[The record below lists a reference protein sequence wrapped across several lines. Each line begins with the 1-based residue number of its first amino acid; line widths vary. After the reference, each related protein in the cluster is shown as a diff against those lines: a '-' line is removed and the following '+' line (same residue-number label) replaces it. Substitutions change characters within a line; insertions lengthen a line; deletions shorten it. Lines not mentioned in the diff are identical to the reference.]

1 MNFENIKYI
10 YFLGIGGI
18 GMSALARYFNAM
30 GKFVSGYDKT
40 KTSLTDE
47 LVAEGINVHF
57 DDNVELIPS
66 DIRRLPAGQAGRS
79 SDILVVYTPAV
90 PKDHSELKYFQKN
103 DYTIKKRSE
112 VLGMITEQSF
122 TIAVAGTHGK
132 TTTSSL
138 IAHILKSSEVDC
150 TAFLGGITQN
160 YGTNLLLNEKLKT
173 LKKKSKIK
181 PITVVEADEYD
192 RSFLTL
198 HPDIA
203 VITSLDADH
212 LDIYG
217 DKDQMEESYAQF
229 ANQLKDGGVLVIKKG
244 IDKVL
249 VIEKKDK
256 KILTY
261 SLQQSSDYYAR
272 KIAIKK
278 GEYIFDMV
286 TPEQAIRGMQLGIPG
301 KHNIENA
308 IAAVAVAQHMNVFSG
323 NIKNALSTFKGV
335 KRRFE
340 YQIKTEKLLYI
351 DDYAHHPEELRACI
365 SAVKEMYPSKRIT
378 GVFQPHLFTR
388 TRDFAD
394 EFARSLELLDE
405 LILLDI
411 YPARE
416 KSIEGITSKM
426 LLEKVRTKN
435 KKLVLKTELVKEL
448 KDREIEVLVTLGAGD
463 IDTLIDPIKNE
474 LLKRIKKN

>member
-1 MNFENIKYI
+1 MNFDNIKYV

-30 GKFVSGYDKT
+30 GKSVSGYDKT
-40 KTSLTDE
+40 KTSLTDA
-47 LVAEGINVHF
+47 LVAEGIEVHF
-57 DDNVELIPS
+57 DDNVDGIKSE
-66 DIRRLPAGQAGRS
+66 IRNS
-79 SDILVVYTPAV
+79 KSEVLVVLTPAI
-90 PKDHSELKYFQKN
+90 PKEHSELKYFQKN
-103 DYTIKKRSE
+103 EFVIKKRAE

-132 TTTSSL
+132 TTTASL

-160 YGTNLLLNEKLKT
+160 YGTNLLLSEKLKMSHPDT
-173 LKKKSKIK
+173 GGKKNSKIK
-181 PITVVEADEYD
+181 PIVVVEADEYD

-203 VITSLDADH
+203 VITSVDADH

-217 DKDQMEESYAQF
+217 DKKQMEETYAQF
-229 ANQLKDGGVLVIKKG
+229 ASQVKDGGLLIVKKG
-244 IDKVL
+244 VDKVL
-249 VIEKKDK
+249 LVEKNENKV
-256 KILTY
+256 TY
-261 SLQQSSDYYAR
+261 SLQHSSDYYAR

-278 GEYIFDMV
+278 GEYIFDVV
-286 TPEQAIRGMQLGIPG
+286 TPEQVIRGVVLGIPG
-301 KHNIENA
+301 KHNVENA
-308 IAAVAVAQHMNVFSG
+308 VAAVAVAQRMNVYSG
-323 NIKNALSTFKGV
+323 NIKNAMATFKGV

-340 YQIKTEKLLYI
+340 YHIKTKDLIYI

-365 SAVKEMYPSKRIT
+365 SAVKEMYPQKKIT

-416 KSIEGITSKM
+416 KPIEAKTYC
-426 LLEKVRTKN
+426 RTFW
-435 KKLVLKTELVKEL
+435 T
-448 KDREIEVLVTLGAGD
+448 D
-463 IDTLIDPIKNE
+463 
-474 LLKRIKKN
+474 

>member
-1 MNFENIKYI
+1 MNFENIKYV

-30 GKFVSGYDKT
+30 GKSVSGYDKT
-40 KTSLTDE
+40 RTALTDE
-47 LVAEGINVHF
+47 LVAEGISVHF
-57 DDNVELIPS
+57 EDNVDLIQKEAKS
-66 DIRRLPAGQAGRS
+66 EKAETLI
-79 SDILVVYTPAV
+79 VFTPAV
-90 PKDHSELKYFQKN
+90 PKDHSELRFFQKN
-103 DYTIKKRSE
+103 EYVIKKRSE
-112 VLGMITEQSF
+112 VLGMITEQTF

-160 YGTNLLLNEKLKT
+160 YGTNLLLSEKLKN

-203 VITSLDADH
+203 VITSVDADH

-217 DKDQMEESYAQF
+217 DQKQMEESYSQF
-229 ANQLKDGGVLVIKKG
+229 AGQVKDGGVLIIKKG
-244 IDKVL
+244 VDKVL
-249 VIEKKDK
+249 VFEKTGK
-256 KILTY
+256 KLHTY
-261 SLQQSSDYYAR
+261 SLHQSSDYYAR

-278 GEYIFDMV
+278 GEYIFDVV
-286 TPEQAIRGMQLGIPG
+286 TPEQAIRGMQLGVPG
-301 KHNIENA
+301 KHNVENA
-308 IAAVAVAQHMNVFSG
+308 VAAVAVAQHMNVFSG

-340 YQIKTEKLLYI
+340 YHVKSEKLVYI

-365 SAVKEMYPSKRIT
+365 SAVKEMYPSKKVT
-378 GVFQPHLFTR
+378 GIFQPHLFTR

-416 KSIEGITSKM
+416 KPIEGVSSAM
-426 LLEKVRTKN
+426 LLEKIRTKN
-435 KKLVLKTELVKEL
+435 KKIVSKKELVTEIKN
-448 KDREIEVLVTLGAGD
+448 REVEVLITLGAGD
-463 IDTLIDPIKNE
+463 IDALVEPLKDE
-474 LLKRIKKN
+474 LMSRIN

>member
-1 MNFENIKYI
+1 MNFENIKYV

-30 GKFVSGYDKT
+30 GKSVSGYDKT
-40 KTSLTDE
+40 KTVLTDE
-47 LVAEGINVHF
+47 LVLEGIEVHF
-57 DDNVELIPS
+57 DDNVDLIKQEVKKDKS
-66 DIRRLPAGQAGRS
+66 ET
-79 SDILVVYTPAV
+79 LVVWTPAI

-103 DYTIKKRSE
+103 NYGIKKRSE
-112 VLGMITEQSF
+112 VLGMITEQTF

-132 TTTSSL
+132 TTTTSL

-160 YGTNLLLNEKLKT
+160 YGTNLLLSENLKNP
-173 LKKKSKIK
+173 KKRSRIK
-181 PITVVEADEYD
+181 PITIVEADEYD

-203 VITSLDADH
+203 VITSVDADH

-217 DKDQMEESYAQF
+217 DQKQMEESYAQF
-229 ANQLKDGGVLVIKKG
+229 ANQVKEGGVLIIKKG

-249 VIEKKDK
+249 VFEKSGK
-256 KILTY
+256 KLHTY
-261 SLQQSSDYYAR
+261 SLHQSSDYYAR

-278 GEYIFDMV
+278 GQYIFDVV
-286 TPEQAIRGMQLGIPG
+286 TPEQAIRGMLLGIPG
-301 KHNIENA
+301 RHNVENA
-308 IAAVAVAQHMNVFSG
+308 VAAVAVAQQMNVFSG

-340 YQIKTEKLLYI
+340 YHIRSEKLVYI

-365 SAVKEMYPSKRIT
+365 SAVKEMYPSKKVT
-378 GVFQPHLFTR
+378 GIFQPHLYTR
-388 TRDFAD
+388 TRDFAN
-394 EFARSLELLDE
+394 EFARSLELLDD

-416 KSIEGITSKM
+416 KPIEGVTSQM
-426 LLEKVRTKN
+426 LLDKIGTKN
-435 KKLVLKTELVKEL
+435 KKLVSKKELVREI
-448 KDREIEVLVTLGAGD
+448 KDREVEVLITLGAGD
-463 IDTLIDPIKNE
+463 IDAMIEPIKE
-474 LLKRIKKN
+474 ALMERIKKN

>member
-1 MNFENIKYI
+1 MTFDNIKYV

-18 GMSALARYFNAM
+18 GMSALARYFNVM
-30 GKFVSGYDKT
+30 GKSVSGYDKT
-40 KTSLTDE
+40 RTLLTDE
-47 LVAEGINVHF
+47 LIAEGIPVHF
-57 DDNVELIPS
+57 EDNIELISIEARNHKPET
-66 DIRRLPAGQAGRS
+66 
-79 SDILVVYTPAV
+79 LVVYTPAV
-90 PKDHSELKYFQKN
+90 PKEHSELKYFEKN
-103 DYTIKKRSE
+103 NYVIKKRSE

-138 IAHILKSSEVDC
+138 IAHILRSSEVDC

-160 YGTNLLLNEKLKT
+160 YGTNLLLSEKLK
-173 LKKKSKIK
+173 KKRSKIK
-181 PITVVEADEYD
+181 PIIVVEADEYD

-203 VITSLDADH
+203 VITSVDPDH

-217 DKDQMEESYAQF
+217 DQKQMEESYRQF
-229 ANQLKDGGVLVIKKG
+229 ANQVKDGGVLIIKKG
-244 IDKVL
+244 VDKIL
-249 VIEKKDK
+249 VIGKSGKKL
-256 KILTY
+256 LTY
-261 SLQQSSDYYAR
+261 SLHQSSDFYAR

-278 GEYIFDMV
+278 GQYIFDVV
-286 TPEQAIRGMQLGIPG
+286 TPEQAIRGMLLGVPG
-301 KHNIENA
+301 KHNVENA
-308 IAAVAVAQHMNVFSG
+308 VAAVAVAQQMNVFSG
-323 NIKNALSTFKGV
+323 NIKNALTTFKGV

-340 YQIKTEKLLYI
+340 YHIKTDKLVYI

-365 SAVKEMYPSKRIT
+365 SAVKEMYPSKKVT

-388 TRDFAD
+388 TRDFAN

-416 KSIEGITSKM
+416 KPIEGVTSEM
-426 LLEKVRTKN
+426 LLKLVSMKN
-435 KKLVLKTELVKEL
+435 KKLIHKKELVQEIKNREL
-448 KDREIEVLVTLGAGD
+448 EVLITLGAGD
-463 IDTLIDPIKNE
+463 IDTLVEPIKNE
-474 LLKRIKKN
+474 LMTRVKNN

>member
-1 MNFENIKYI
+1 MNFDNIKYV

-30 GKFVSGYDKT
+30 GKSVSGYDKT
-40 KTSLTDE
+40 KTVLTDE
-47 LVAEGINVHF
+47 LVAEGIEVHF
-57 DDNVELIPS
+57 DDSIESIKLEVRSQKSESLIV
-66 DIRRLPAGQAGRS
+66 L
-79 SDILVVYTPAV
+79 TPAI
-90 PKDHSELKYFQKN
+90 PKDHSELKFFQKN
-103 DYTIKKRSE
+103 DYLIKKRSE
-112 VLGMITEQSF
+112 VLGVITEQSF

-138 IAHILKSSEVDC
+138 IAHILRSSEVDC

-160 YGTNLLLNEKLKT
+160 YGTNLLLSDKLKNQ
-173 LKKKSKIK
+173 KKKSKIK
-181 PITVVEADEYD
+181 PIIVVEADEYD

-203 VITSLDADH
+203 VITSVDADH

-217 DKDQMEESYAQF
+217 DQKKMEESYKQF
-229 ANQLKDGGVLVIKKG
+229 ANQVKDGGVLIIKKG
-244 IDKVL
+244 VD
-249 VIEKKDK
+249 
-256 KILTY
+256 KILVLGKNGKKLFTY
-261 SLQQSSDYYAR
+261 SLHQSSDFYAR

-278 GEYIFDMV
+278 GQYIFDVV
-286 TPEQAIRGMQLGIPG
+286 TPEQAIRGMLLGVPG
-301 KHNIENA
+301 KHNVENA
-308 IAAVAVAQHMNVFSG
+308 VAAIAVAQQMNVFSG
-323 NIKNALSTFKGV
+323 NIKNALTTFKGV

-340 YQIKTEKLLYI
+340 YHIKTEKLVYI

-365 SAVKEMYPSKRIT
+365 SAVKEMYPSKKVT
-378 GVFQPHLFTR
+378 GIFQPHLFTR
-388 TRDFAD
+388 TRDFAN

-416 KSIEGITSKM
+416 KPIEGVTSRM

-435 KKLVLKTELVKEL
+435 KKLVSKKELVKEIR
-448 KDREIEVLVTLGAGD
+448 DREVEVLVTLGAGD
-463 IDTLIDPIKNE
+463 IDAMVEPIKNE
-474 LLKRIKKN
+474 LMTRIKNN

>member
-1 MNFENIKYI
+1 MSFDNIKHV

-30 GKFVSGYDKT
+30 GKSVSGYDKT
-40 KTSLTDE
+40 KTQLTDE
-47 LVAEGINVHF
+47 LVAEGIEVHF
-57 DDNVELIPS
+57 NDSIEEVKSE
-66 DIRRLPAGQAGRS
+66 IRNS
-79 SDILVVYTPAV
+79 KSEVLVVWTPAI

-103 DYTIKKRSE
+103 EFTLKKRSE

-132 TTTSSL
+132 TTTSSM

-160 YGTNLLLNEKLKT
+160 YGTNLLLSEKLK
-173 LKKKSKIK
+173 KKKSKIK

-203 VITSLDADH
+203 VITSVDADH

-217 DKDQMEESYAQF
+217 DQKQMHESYSQF
-229 ANQLKDGGVLVIKKG
+229 ANQVKPGGVLIIKKG
-244 IDKVL
+244 VDKVL
-249 VIEKKDK
+249 VIEKDSK
-256 KILTY
+256 KQLTY
-261 SLQQSSDYYAR
+261 SLHQSSDYYAR

-278 GEYIFDMV
+278 GDYLFDVV
-286 TPEQAIRGMQLGIPG
+286 TPEQAIRGMQLSVPG
-301 KHNIENA
+301 KHNVENA
-308 IAAVAVAQHMNVFSG
+308 VAAVAVAQQMNVFSG
-323 NIKNALSTFKGV
+323 NIKNAISTFKGV

-340 YQIKTEKLLYI
+340 YHVKSDKLVYI

-365 SAVKEMYPSKRIT
+365 SAVKEMYPSKKVT

-388 TRDFAD
+388 TRDFVN

-416 KSIEGITSKM
+416 KPIEGVTSEM
-426 LLEKVRTKN
+426 LLEKIRMKN
-435 KKLVLKTELVKEL
+435 KKVISKKEL
-448 KDREIEVLVTLGAGD
+448 LKEVKGREVEVLLTVGAGD
-463 IDTLIDPIKNE
+463 IDTLIEPLKNE
-474 LLKRIKKN
+474 LLTRVKSN

>member
-1 MNFENIKYI
+1 
-10 YFLGIGGI
+10 
-18 GMSALARYFNAM
+18 MSALARYFNAM
-30 GKFVSGYDKT
+30 GKSVSGYDKT
-40 KTSLTDE
+40 KTTLTDE
-47 LVAEGINVHF
+47 LVAEGIEVHF
-57 DDNVELIPS
+57 DDKVDSIKSE
-66 DIRRLPAGQAGRS
+66 IRGQKA
-79 SDILVVYTPAV
+79 DVLVVWTPAI
-90 PKDHSELKYFQKN
+90 PKDHSELKFFQKN
-103 DYTIKKRSE
+103 DYILKKRSE
-112 VLGMITEQSF
+112 VLGMITEQTF

-160 YGTNLLLNEKLKT
+160 YGTNLLLSERLK
-173 LKKKSKIK
+173 KKKSKIK

-203 VITSLDADH
+203 VITSVDADH

-217 DKDQMEESYAQF
+217 DQKQMHESYSQF
-229 ANQLKDGGVLVIKKG
+229 ANQVKDGGVLIIKKG

-249 VIEKKDK
+249 VLEKNSK
-256 KILTY
+256 KVVTY
-261 SLQQSSDYYAR
+261 SLHQSSDYYAR
-272 KIAIKK
+272 KIGIKK
-278 GEYIFDMV
+278 GEYIFDVV
-286 TPEQAIRGMQLGIPG
+286 TPEQAIRGMLLGIPG
-301 KHNIENA
+301 KHNVENA
-308 IAAVAVAQHMNVFSG
+308 VAAVAVAQQMNVFSG
-323 NIKNALSTFKGV
+323 NIKNALSSFKGV

-340 YQIKTEKLLYI
+340 YHIKTKDLVYI

-365 SAVKEMYPSKRIT
+365 SAVKEMYPSKKIT
-378 GVFQPHLFTR
+378 GIFQPHLFTR
-388 TRDFAD
+388 TRDFVN

-416 KSIEGITSKM
+416 KPIEGVTSEM

-435 KKLVLKTELVKEL
+435 KKLVLKKELVQEL
-448 KDREIEVLVTLGAGD
+448 KGRELEVLVTLGAGD
-463 IDTLIDPIKNE
+463 IDALVEPITKELMTRTKN
-474 LLKRIKKN
+474 N

>member
-1 MNFENIKYI
+1 MNFDKVKYV

-30 GKFVSGYDKT
+30 GKSVSGYDKT
-40 KTSLTDE
+40 KTTLTDE
-47 LVAEGINVHF
+47 LISEGISIHF
-57 DDNVELIPS
+57 EDNIELVSPEARNQKS
-66 DIRRLPAGQAGRS
+66 ET
-79 SDILVVYTPAV
+79 LVVLTPAV
-90 PKDHSELKYFQKN
+90 PKDHSELKFFQKN
-103 DYTIKKRSE
+103 DFTIKKRAE
-112 VLGMITEQSF
+112 VLGAITEQAF

-138 IAHILKSSEVDC
+138 IAHILRSSEVDC

-160 YGTNLLLNEKLKT
+160 YGTNLLLSEKLKT
-173 LKKKSKIK
+173 QKRRSKIK
-181 PITVVEADEYD
+181 PIVVVEADEYD

-198 HPDIA
+198 KPDIA
-203 VITSLDADH
+203 VVTSVDADH

-217 DKDQMEESYAQF
+217 DKKEMERTYAQF
-229 ANQLKDGGVLVIKKG
+229 AGQVKEGGWLIIKKG
-244 IDKVL
+244 VDKVL
-249 VIEKKDK
+249 GVEKREN
-256 KILTY
+256 KITY
-261 SLQQSSDYYAR
+261 SLQQQSDYYAR

-278 GEYIFDMV
+278 GEYIFDAV
-286 TPEQAIRGMQLGIPG
+286 TPEQAIRGLILGIPG
-301 KHNIENA
+301 KHNVENA
-308 IAAVAVAQHMNVFSG
+308 VAAVAVAQRMNVFSG
-323 NIKNALSTFKGV
+323 NIKNALSSFKGV

-340 YQIKTEKLLYI
+340 YHVKTSNLVYI

-365 SAVKEMYPSKRIT
+365 SAVKEMYPQKKIT

-388 TRDFAD
+388 TRDFAN

-416 KSIEGITSKM
+416 KPIEGVTSGM

-435 KKLVLKTELVKEL
+435 KKLVSKKELVKEINE
-448 KDREIEVLVTLGAGD
+448 REIEVLITLGAGD
-463 IDTLIDPIKNE
+463 IDALVEPIAKE
-474 LLKRIKKN
+474 LLSRAKKN

>member
-1 MNFENIKYI
+1 MNFDNIKYV

-30 GKFVSGYDKT
+30 GKSVSGYDKT
-40 KTSLTDE
+40 QTALTDQ
-47 LVAEGINVHF
+47 LVAEGIEIRF
-57 DDNVELIPS
+57 EDSVEK
-66 DIRRLPAGQAGRS
+66 IRPEIKNAIS
-79 SDILVVYTPAV
+79 EVLVVLTPAI
-90 PKDHSELKYFQKN
+90 PKEHSELKYFQK
-103 DYTIKKRSE
+103 YGFTIKKRSE
-112 VLGMITEQSF
+112 VLGDITDQSF

-138 IAHILKSSEVDC
+138 IAHILRSSEVDC

-160 YGTNLLLNEKLKT
+160 YGTNLLLSEKLK
-173 LKKKSKIK
+173 KRKSRIK

-203 VITSLDADH
+203 VITSVDADH

-217 DKDQMEESYAQF
+217 DKKQMEESYSQF
-229 ANQLKDGGVLVIKKG
+229 ANQVKEGGILIIKKG

-249 VIEKKDK
+249 VLEKSGK
-256 KILTY
+256 KVLTY
-261 SLQQSSDYYAR
+261 SLHQSSDYYAR

-278 GEYIFDMV
+278 GEYIFDVV
-286 TPEQAIRGMQLGIPG
+286 TSEQAIRGMVLGVPG
-301 KHNIENA
+301 KHNVENA
-308 IAAVAVAQHMNVFSG
+308 VAAVAVAQHMNVFTG
-323 NIKNALSTFKGV
+323 NIKNAISTFKGV

-340 YQIKTEKLLYI
+340 YHVKTNNLVYI

-365 SAVKEMYPSKRIT
+365 SAVKEMYPSKKIT
-378 GVFQPHLFTR
+378 GVFQPHLYTR
-388 TRDFAD
+388 TRDFAN

-416 KSIEGITSKM
+416 KPIEGVTSEM

-435 KKLVLKTELVKEL
+435 KKLVSKKELVKEI
-448 KDREIEVLVTLGAGD
+448 KEREVEVLITLGAGD
-463 IDTLIDPIKNE
+463 IDTLVEPIKNE
-474 LLKRIKKN
+474 LMLRVNKN